1 MSLTITEVWKLL
13 REQSAAVEVKAA
25 ELAPEFITSLMKTMS
40 LRQIAR
46 RCKRSPT
53 YISQVLNRKAKCSME
68 TFEKIEALYNGG
80 VR

>member
-1 MSLTITEVWKLL
+1 MSLTVTDVWRMLTEQV
-13 REQSAAVEVKAA
+13 SVVESKAA